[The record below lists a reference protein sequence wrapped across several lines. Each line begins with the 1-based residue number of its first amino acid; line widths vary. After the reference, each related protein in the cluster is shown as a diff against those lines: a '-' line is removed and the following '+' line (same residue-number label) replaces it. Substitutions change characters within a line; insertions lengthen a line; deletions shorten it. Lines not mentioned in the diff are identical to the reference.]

1 MAAGLCVSVVWQS
14 LVCGLLWVCGDG
26 LLGGVGVLHYIYI
39 YLYIYITI
47 IIWTCYF
54 PSSVVGGYSR
64 RSIVCHVIHNLG
76 FTNILY

>member
-39 YLYIYITI
+39 YLYIYH
-47 IIWTCYF
+47 YHYMDMLF
-54 PSSVVGGYSR
+54 PQ
-64 RSIVCHVIHNLG
+64 
-76 FTNILY
+76 